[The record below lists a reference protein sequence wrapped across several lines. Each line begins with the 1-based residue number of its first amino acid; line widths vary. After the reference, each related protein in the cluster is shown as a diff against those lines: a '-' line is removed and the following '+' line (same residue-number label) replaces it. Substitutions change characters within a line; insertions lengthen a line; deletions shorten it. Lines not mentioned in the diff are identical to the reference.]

1 MAKMSS
7 PWAFWPVTMAVSR
20 VSTEFVVVR
29 LPPESRAALTML
41 FTTATATPASK
52 EMPLVLVPLAAAWA
66 SCLLVAEPRVGM
78 YSKALSRRAMGS
90 LPATE
95 TVSTSSRKLARM
107 VRDAARMT
115 RLPRVVTAS
124 PVVVSVP
131 IMAVTTASMR
141 LVAKEAPT
149 PTELPGL
156 RAVAALAAMPSDLSA
171 LAEAV
176 V

>member
-7 PWAFWPVTMAVSR
+7 PWAFCPVRMAVSM
-20 VSTEFVVVR
+20 VSTELVVARR
-29 LPPESRAALTML
+29 LPESSADLTTL

-52 EMPLVLVPLAAAWA
+52 EMPLVLVPLAAARA
-66 SCLLVAEPRVGM
+66 AFLSAATPRVGI

-107 VRDAARMT
+107 ARDAARMT

-124 PVVVSVP
+124 PAVVSEP

-149 PTELPGL
+149 PTELPGFL
-156 RAVAALAAMPSDLSA
+156 AVAALAACPRDLSA